1 MMARSFGERLHRY
14 REDRGL
20 SQRQLSMLAGVDPV
34 QISRYER
41 GLGLPAA
48 DTLVAIAK
56 ALHVSLDTLLLGK
69 ADRQGEQLPLRNA
82 FLLQRL
88 ADIEKLDRKDQ
99 EMIVELI
106 HSVLA
111 RRSIEPSAVR
121 ARSSR

>member
-1 MMARSFGERLHRY
+1 MMARAFGERLHRY

-20 SQRQLSMLAGVDPV
+20 SQRQLSALAGVDPV

-56 ALHVSLDTLLLGK
+56 VLRVSLDTLLMGK
-69 ADRQGEQLPLRNA
+69 ADRAADELPIRNVM
-82 FLLQRL
+82 LLERL
-88 ADIEKLDRKDQ
+88 AEIDSLDRKDQ
-99 EMIVELI
+99 DMIVELI

-111 RRSIEPSAVR
+111 RRSIEAAAMPR
-121 ARSSR
+121 RR

>member
-1 MMARSFGERLHRY
+1 MMARAFGERLHRY

-20 SQRQLSMLAGVDPV
+20 SQRQLSTLAGVDPV

-56 ALHVSLDTLLLGK
+56 VLRISLDTLLLGK
-69 ADRQGEQLPLRNA
+69 ADRAADALPIRNVM
-82 FLLQRL
+82 LLERL

-106 HSVLA
+106 HSVIA
-111 RRSIEPSAVR
+111 RRSIEAATLPR
-121 ARSSR
+121 RRG

>member
-1 MMARSFGERLHRY
+1 MMARAFGERLHRY

-20 SQRQLSMLAGVDPV
+20 SQRQLSTLAGVDPV

-56 ALHVSLDTLLLGK
+56 ALRVSLDTLLLGK
-69 ADRQGEQLPLRNA
+69 ADRAGEELPVRNVM
-82 FLLQRL
+82 LLDRL
-88 ADIEKLDRKDQ
+88 AEIEKLDRKDQ
-99 EMIVELI
+99 DMIVELI

-111 RRSIEPSAVR
+111 RRSMEAAAMPRRR
-121 ARSSR
+121 A